1 MKNLFAIAN
10 GMVSMTARTAKDPK
24 DMANALRGRL
34 SALSRAHEL
43 VQPAATNAPGTGA
56 DVELARLIEAVL
68 DPYRQ
73 AGENAIIIEG
83 PVVAVGSNTTTS
95 LALVLHELATNA
107 AKYGC
112 LSSAEGALAIRW
124 TLQDGNVD
132 LLWVESGG
140 PPIESPPTFE
150 GFGTQLTQRSIT
162 GQLGGTLDREWL
174 PEGLHVHMILPLD
187 RLAA

>member
-1 MKNLFAIAN
+1 
-10 GMVSMTARTAKDPK
+10 
-24 DMANALRGRL
+24 MANALRGRL

-43 VQPAATNAPGTGA
+43 VQPACANAPGTGA

-83 PVVAVGSNTTTS
+83 PGVAVGSNATTS

-112 LSSAEGALAIRW
+112 LSCPRARLRSAGRCR
-124 TLQDGNVD
+124 TGMSTCFGSK
-132 LLWVESGG
+132 SGG
-140 PPIESPPTFE
+140 PLIESPPTFE

-162 GQLGGTLDREWL
+162 GQLGG
-174 PEGLHVHMILPLD
+174 
-187 RLAA
+187 AARP

>member
-1 MKNLFAIAN
+1 
-10 GMVSMTARTAKDPK
+10 
-24 DMANALRGRL
+24 MANALRGRL

-112 LSSAEGALAIRW
+112 LSSTEGALAIRW